1 MMASSSF
8 NKDPMATDTTIDAV
22 RLALGLQ
29 ELRARVASLNI
40 ANAGVPSAQTL
51 RADFSS
57 VQAGLDPA
65 ADPQRV
71 DKAIDALADLTPE
84 PTGDPIHLDA
94 QVAELSSASADYQ
107 TLTEALSRK
116 FGLMRL
122 AITGRN

>member
-1 MMASSSF
+1 MASSSF

-84 PTGDPIHLDA
+84 PTGVPIHLDA